1 MKKFIFSLIA
11 LAIALTACKKH
22 KFSDEPSSNLP
33 EPVLGELIVDGSS
46 RPISFPTSKNIVNV
60 SYLYEGTFYF
70 TIPNWYTGENLEIY
84 LSKVHNGEKVD
95 LSKVD
100 PVAGTEDIA
109 YNILYGDEVLANG
122 VNTGSAKY
130 CKEGSYLIVKA
141 FDGWYYEIELSLL
154 TTEGKSVSCKY
165 KGALVPRMYDPNN
178 PLVYY
183 DGVFYTPSVYKLE
196 TSSGRINLTI
206 SIDGGMEFKV
216 VIYEANNDKD
226 IDISEYAP
234 NRVFYSIQEKDGDG
248 FPYRTLSIYNP
259 NGDSYD
265 RGHAGSTLWVKIVGS
280 KVSANV
286 SLLTDDHIL
295 AFDFYSK
302 EVSQ

>member
-1 MKKFIFSLIA
+1 MKRFIFSLLA

-22 KFSDEPSSNLP
+22 RTSDESEAKLP
-33 EPVLGELIVDGSS
+33 EPKLGELIVDGLS
-46 RPISFPTSKNIVNV
+46 RPISLPTSKNIVNI

-70 TIPNWYTGENLEIY
+70 TIPNWFTGENLEIY
-84 LSKVHNGEKVD
+84 LSKVHNGEMVD

-100 PVAGTEDIA
+100 PVAGTENIA
-109 YNILYGDEVLANG
+109 YNILYADEVLANG

-130 CKEGSYLIVKA
+130 CEKGSYLIVRT

-183 DGVFYTPSVYKLE
+183 DGVFYTPSVFKFE
-196 TSSGRINLTI
+196 NSSGKNTLIV
-206 SIDGGMEFKV
+206 SIDGGLEFKV
-216 VIYEANNDKD
+216 VIDEAYNDND

-234 NRVFYSIQEKDGDG
+234 NHVFYSIQEKDGVS
-248 FPYRTLSIYNP
+248 FPYKTLVYDDLH
-259 NGDSYD
+259 DSEGGY
-265 RGHAGSTLWVKIVGS
+265 AGSTLWVKIVGS

-295 AFDFYSK
+295 AFDFYSRQ
-302 EVSQ
+302 VSQ